1 MLNREYTTRHEP
13 TVDVLFLVW
22 TASVL
27 KPQPNS
33 ITMLYNSP
41 GRTCICNIL
50 WLIRCVNGFLKFYD
64 TEMFKSD
71 GALLVWPCQ
80 WKENVL
86 HEISFYMLFLN
97 HVCSEAL
104 WPGGSDRCS
113 TPARLWWRVRLLL
126 LNISTAPPPAS
137 RLRGSKKK
145 PFIPAQ
151 NQPGQPAAQCISHI
165 SGVCVCGCV
174 FCTLPLWEL
183 ELCPSSILTHC
194 TGPIS
199 TGTLSEQTSRLSH
212 GEHGASL

>member
-1 MLNREYTTRHEP
+1 MTQKCLKATE
-13 TVDVLFLVW
+13 LCLSGL
-22 TASVL
+22 ASG
-27 KPQPNS
+27 KR
-33 ITMLYNSP
+33 M
-41 GRTCICNIL
+41 
-50 WLIRCVNGFLKFYD
+50 
-64 TEMFKSD
+64 
-71 GALLVWPCQ
+71 
-80 WKENVL
+80 
-86 HEISFYMLFLN
+86 FYMKYLSICYFWTMSVVK
-97 HVCSEAL
+97 H
-104 WPGGSDRCS
+104 SDQVDLIVVPHQ
-113 TPARLWWRVRLLL
+113 PACGDVSVYCYWILVQLLL
-126 LNISTAPPPAS
+126 QPPDWGAA
-137 RLRGSKKK
+137 KKK